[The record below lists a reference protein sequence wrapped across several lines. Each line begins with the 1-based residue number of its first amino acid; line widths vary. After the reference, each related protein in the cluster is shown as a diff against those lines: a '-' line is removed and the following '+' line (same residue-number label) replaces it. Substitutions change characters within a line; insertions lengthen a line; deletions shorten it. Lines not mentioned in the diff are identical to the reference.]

1 MDTKMINTL
10 SVCRRELEA
19 LRSVYKM
26 PATEMANF
34 GARSEWVCSE
44 FFSRME
50 AEYESSI
57 PYSLGRRIEK
67 LLGAIREIRGELKSE
82 VMTNTFDDR
91 LCVYLAKATSRL
103 RHRFIN
109 WENPRLDVR
118 GVGTLRSQLPEHGGE
133 EMTKEFAE
141 DGFAFR
147 VRGTDHKWHR
157 GTLVNVT
164 RADVWASPK
173 ATFSV
178 QDHWFSWRTSQA
190 QHYVMNATPIEGHV
204 LNKQGITVYR
214 LKCLALHGS
223 ELSRMDAYLCES
235 TSMHN
240 QNRDLIFAHGKDTAT
255 AHSLLKRRIKS
266 ETLKRLDI

>member
-1 MDTKMINTL
+1 MDAKMINTL

-19 LRSVYKM
+19 LRSVYGM
-26 PATEMANF
+26 PAAEMANF
-34 GARSEWVCSE
+34 GSRSEWICSE
-44 FFSRME
+44 FFGRME
-50 AEYESSI
+50 TEYESSVS
-57 PYSLGRRIEK
+57 YSLGRRIEK

-82 VMTNTFDDR
+82 GRMKTFDDR
-91 LCVYLAKATSRL
+91 LSAYIGKATSKL
-103 RHRFIN
+103 RQRFIE
-109 WENPRLDVR
+109 WEGPKLDVR
-118 GVGTLRSQLPEHGGE
+118 ALCVLRSQLCEYGGE
-133 EMTKEFAE
+133 EVTKEFAE

-173 ATFSV
+173 ATLSV
-178 QDHWFSWRTSQA
+178 RNHWFSWKNNQA

-223 ELSRMDAYLCES
+223 ELSRMEAYLCES

-240 QNRDLIFAHGKDTAT
+240 ENRDLIFAHGKDTAT